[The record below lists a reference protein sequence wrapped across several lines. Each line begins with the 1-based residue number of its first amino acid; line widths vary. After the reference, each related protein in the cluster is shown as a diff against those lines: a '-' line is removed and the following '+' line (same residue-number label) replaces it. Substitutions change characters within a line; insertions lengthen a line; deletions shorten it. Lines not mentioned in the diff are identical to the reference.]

1 MACHEA
7 VLTGDVHQL
16 IAHLEDEIL
25 RGSISAT
32 REEASE
38 QSIGDALLV
47 VRTYERYSAM
57 GGNRVSLNVA
67 VLAFD
72 GRLAVTMTAAG
83 GSEAMFFKINTFGE
97 EAFLRMAV
105 DALAGFGRGSRQS
118 GGSDLIG

>member
-7 VLTGDVHQL
+7 VLTGDVHEL
-16 IAHLEDEIL
+16 IRHLEDEIL

-32 REEASE
+32 REEATE
-38 QSIGDALLV
+38 QTLGDALMV

-67 VLAFD
+67 VLAV
-72 GRLAVTMTAAG
+72 GGQLAVTMTAAG

-97 EAFLRMAV
+97 EAFLQKAV
-105 DALAGFGRGSRQS
+105 DALASFGRRGRPSS
-118 GGSDLIG
+118 DSDLIG

>member
-1 MACHEA
+1 MGPTSASVGAMACHEA
-7 VLTGDVHQL
+7 VLNGDVNQL

-32 REEASE
+32 REEDSE
-38 QSIGDALLV
+38 QRLGDAVLV

-67 VLAFD
+67 VMAV
-72 GRLAVTMTAAG
+72 GAQLAVTMTAAG

-97 EAFLRMAV
+97 EAFTSKIVKLVEEWER
-105 DALAGFGRGSRQS
+105 R
-118 GGSDLIG
+118 

>member
-7 VLTGDVHQL
+7 VLTGDVHRL

-38 QSIGDALLV
+38 QTLGDALLV

-67 VLAFD
+67 VMAVAD
-72 GRLAVTMTAAG
+72 QLAVTMTAAG

-97 EAFLRMAV
+97 EAFLQKAV
-105 DALAGFGRGSRQS
+105 DALAGFGRGERRS